1 MPTADRVLLDTHVLL
16 WWKADPDRLS
26 PAAVDAI
33 AEAAEILLSPIS
45 CWEVAMLVEKKRV
58 ALDRPTQDW
67 IADVLAGERLELAQ
81 LTASVAVAAAGL
93 VNLHGDPADR
103 FIVATAEALNAPLV
117 TKDRLIHSY
126 ADGDSALRAVW

>member
-26 PAAVDAI
+26 PAASATLTT
-33 AEAAEILLSPIS
+33 ATSILLSPIS

-58 ALDRPTQDW
+58 SLDRPTPQW
-67 IADVLAGERLELAQ
+67 VADVLAEERIALAGI
-81 LTASVAVAAAGL
+81 TPSIAVAAAGL
-93 VNLHGDPADR
+93 VDMHGDPADR

-126 ADGDSALRAVW
+126 ADGDSALHAVW